1 MENLEDSLKFKIW
14 KEQIEKS
21 ALQLENYEQLATVRK
36 KNGEVL
42 FSFLETR
49 VRETENNRYL
59 PGYLMLRGQ
68 FVSVLTCLIEEES
81 ETSFLVLVSQRRIAN
96 GAIFYEHP
104 CGMCDNVSDIYT
116 VALHELAE
124 ETGLEIE
131 QSQLV
136 LLNEEPLYTSPGLL
150 DEAGYFFFCELHL
163 SALEIQKLDKRLL
176 GVSSENEHITTRVVR
191 LEEAPALLRN
201 ANALLNYYLYLS
213 HKSKPRN

>member
-1 MENLEDSLKFKIW
+1 MENLEDALKFKMW
-14 KEQIEKS
+14 RGEIEKRG
-21 ALQLENYEQLATVRK
+21 LQLEGYKELATVRK

-49 VRETENNRYL
+49 VRETEHSRYL

-68 FVSVLTCLIEEES
+68 FVSVLTCLIDQES
-81 ETSFLVLVSQRRIAN
+81 QASFLVLVSQRRIAS

-104 CGMCDNVSDIYT
+104 CGMCDNVSDIYS

-131 QSQLV
+131 RSQLI
-136 LLNEEPLYTSPGLL
+136 LLNEQPLYTSPGLL
-150 DEAGYFFFCELHL
+150 DEAGYFFFCELRL
-163 SALEIQKLDKRLL
+163 SAQEIQNLDKQLL
-176 GVSSENEHITTRVVR
+176 GVSSENEHIITRVVP
-191 LEEAPALLRN
+191 LEEAPALMRN

-213 HKSKPRN
+213 YKSKPRN